1 MPFTKYSLLDQSYLF
16 HAISCHSSYKIPQRF
31 DWCLQSN
38 GRARAWIRPWSLP
51 AWTVSRVGH
60 KQFST
65 VPNKKLPSQ
74 GFVPPN
80 GAAASMSCP
89 PNDTWCERLF
99 LAGNTAPNPS
109 RRLESPFHLRT
120 WSPHH
125 GDLHRQSL
133 QNVFQATRRFD
144 ASKQHRRS
152 IRRFA
157 DHGSVQRP
165 LLYGLETVRVPTGN
179 AVQVIPTFFVGVS
192 LPDIFFSR
200 RSPLASA
207 GGHGSNCDRTDVPCL
222 EHDASHLTDS
232 SLHSEPRERQ
242 QCKRNARTKLP
253 PVATKNY
260 GSLFQS
266 TATARN
272 DAFNHRC
279 AKVQLLTYF
288 QVGHWVA
295 SRNSMPWCCR
305 TTAIPSAPPGHACQK
320 LPYRHKMIPA
330 ILIHEFSL
338 ILYTNIKT
346 DCPKKQLHTMMSRI
360 SHACAFSYGKSHRIH
375 QISSVPWCRGW
386 P

>member
-16 HAISCHSSYKIPQRF
+16 YAISCHSSYKIPQRF

-65 VPNKKLPSQ
+65 VPNKKLQVRDSSLPT
-74 GFVPPN
+74 V
-80 GAAASMSCP
+80 
-89 PNDTWCERLF
+89 
-99 LAGNTAPNPS
+99 
-109 RRLESPFHLRT
+109 RRLQCRVLQMTLDVKDFFLLEILR
-120 WSPHH
+120 PILRGALNLHFICAHGHHH

-207 GGHGSNCDRTDVPCL
+207 GGQGGNCDRTDVPCL